1 MATRPHGQ
9 GQSQTR
15 HEQGGNLRITSE
27 SATRYLIDRSVIIFW
42 VVIYICVNESC
53 FTFDCWQILTDRYMS
68 KQKRS
73 AAAAASGDLAFPLR
87 SFLAFLVNNTMYA
100 YTCFL
105 IAFVAYI
112 SIEDD
117 FFVSGCYIIIFLIQA
132 LTTRTSLKKT
142 AASSGFLVRVH
153 TKVGTW
159 RLPGV
164 RARATIGDLKKIIE
178 QAKGACTDE
187 RTDLLVI
194 ARGDRKECILFFISM
209 GIN

>member
-1 MATRPHGQ
+1 MYVFHHIDRNVINLQISEGILFSRTRPHGQ

-112 SIEDD
+112 SIEDA
-117 FFVSGCYIIIFLIQA
+117 FFVSGCYIIIFL
-132 LTTRTSLKKT
+132 SLLNYPI
-142 AASSGFLVRVH
+142 FY
-153 TKVGTW
+153 
-159 RLPGV
+159 
-164 RARATIGDLKKIIE
+164 I
-178 QAKGACTDE
+178 
-187 RTDLLVI
+187 
-194 ARGDRKECILFFISM
+194 
-209 GIN
+209 